1 MKIEE
6 MFSYAVKSLR
16 YAQLRSWLTIVGIV
30 IAIASIVLLLGIAQG
45 LKQGVNEQLKAF
57 GSDTIA
63 VTSFN
68 VQSPAFAFYVP
79 TKGKLWEKDYE
90 KLKKIAGIELISKVI
105 GNRASV
111 TYKEKTVTA
120 TVGGV
125 EPSVFEQISTSMKIK
140 EGRFLRD
147 GDRHAAVLGGSI
159 AEDTFSEDVKVGQ
172 DIKIGEEKFRVVGIL
187 EKTGSS
193 MSQLDNYIFVTF
205 DDGKELFRNIMAEN
219 EITIIRMKVSPGY
232 DVEEVGETVKEVM
245 RASHRVGEGEEDFS
259 VITPKYINEQV
270 DSIIG
275 TLSLLVGAVAGIGL
289 IVGGIGI
296 SNTMFTSVLEKTRE
310 IGTLKAIGMKKGE
323 IVMLFLIEAGIIGLV
338 GGVIGIIIAF
348 ISSILISFITPVV
361 ILPEVIVGAAVFAF
375 VVGLVAGAIPA
386 KNAAEIPA
394 AESLRY
400 E

>member
-6 MFSYAVKSLR
+6 MFNYAVKSLR
-16 YAQLRSWLTIVGIV
+16 YAQLRSWLTIIGIV

-111 TYKEKTVTA
+111 TYKDETVTA

-125 EPSVFEQISTSMKIK
+125 EPSIFEQISTSMKIK

-270 DSIIG
+270 DSVIG

-296 SNTMFTSVLEKTRE
+296 SNTMFTSVLEKTQE

>member
-6 MFSYAVKSLR
+6 ILDYAVKSLR

-30 IAIASIVLLLGIAQG
+30 IGITSIVLLLGIAQG
-45 LKQGVNEQLKAF
+45 LKEGVKEQLKAF

-90 KLKKIAGIELISKVI
+90 KLKKIAGIETIAKVI
-105 GNRASV
+105 GNRASI
-111 TYKEKTVTA
+111 TYKDETVNA
-120 TVGGV
+120 MIAGV
-125 EPSVFEQISTSMKIK
+125 EPHVVEQVLTGIKVK
-140 EGRFLRD
+140 EGRFLRE
-147 GDRHAAVLGGSI
+147 GDRHVAVLGGRI

-172 DIKIGEEKFRVVGIL
+172 YIKIGEEKFRIVGTL
-187 EKTGSS
+187 EKTGES
-193 MSQLDNYIFVTF
+193 MTRLDNYIFVTF
-205 DDGKELFRNIMAEN
+205 DDGKELFKNLMAEN
-219 EITIIRMKVSPGY
+219 EITIIRMKVSPGH
-232 DVEEVGETVKEVM
+232 DVEEVGETVAEVM
-245 RASHRVGEGEEDFS
+245 RASHRVNRGEEDFS

-270 DSIIG
+270 DSVIG

-289 IVGGIGI
+289 VVGGIGI

-310 IGTLKAIGMKKGE
+310 IGTLKAIGMKNSE
-323 IVMLFLIEAGIIGLV
+323 IVGIFLIEAGIIGLV
-338 GGVIGIIIAF
+338 GGIIGIISAF
-348 ISSILISFITPVV
+348 VLGFLVGFITPVI
-361 ILPEVIVGAAVFAF
+361 ILPEVVFGAAVFAF
-375 VVGLVAGAIPA
+375 AVGLVAGALPA

-394 AESLRY
+394 VEALRY

>member
-1 MKIEE
+1 
-6 MFSYAVKSLR
+6 
-16 YAQLRSWLTIVGIV
+16 
-30 IAIASIVLLLGIAQG
+30 
-45 LKQGVNEQLKAF
+45 
-57 GSDTIA
+57 
-63 VTSFN
+63 

-111 TYKEKTVTA
+111 TYKDETVTA

-125 EPSVFEQISTSMKIK
+125 EPSIFEQISTSMKIK

-270 DSIIG
+270 DSVIG

-296 SNTMFTSVLEKTRE
+296 SNTMFTSVLEKTQE

>member
-16 YAQLRSWLTIVGIV
+16 YAQLRSWLTIIGIV

-111 TYKEKTVTA
+111 TYKDETVTA